1 VRRRQFIELTTL
13 SLASA
18 LLLNC
23 DSEGPRSAQP
33 VLRAA
38 ERWNEKVER
47 ALFRHRSMD
56 YGTAVLAGAA
66 YPKYFVSD
74 RVPVWNETDRGPWSM
89 EITGLVDRPFRLTLA
104 DLQALPSV
112 TQRVNHYCVE
122 GWTAVVE
129 YTGVRV
135 VELARR
141 AGVKAEAQYVDFASF
156 DSDYHE
162 SWDLASAL
170 HPQTL
175 VAYALDGHFL
185 SAGHGAPARLHSPI
199 KLGYKCTKYLTRVE
213 FMAERN
219 GGYWSDRGYEW
230 YGGT

>member
-1 VRRRQFIELTTL
+1 MKRRRFVELSVFSL
-13 SLASA
+13 SS
-18 LLLNC
+18 LLMVAC
-23 DSEGPRSAQP
+23 DSNGPRAAAP

-74 RVPVWNETDRGPWSM
+74 RVPMWNEAERGPWSM
-89 EITGLVDRPFRLTLA
+89 EVTGLVDRPLRLTLA
-104 DLQALPSV
+104 DLQALPSI

-135 VELARR
+135 SELARR

-162 SWDLASAL
+162 SW
-170 HPQTL
+170 
-175 VAYALDGHFL
+175 
-185 SAGHGAPARLHSPI
+185 
-199 KLGYKCTKYLTRVE
+199 
-213 FMAERN
+213 
-219 GGYWSDRGYEW
+219 
-230 YGGT
+230 

>member
-1 VRRRQFIELTTL
+1 MRRRQFIELTGL

-18 LLLNC
+18 LMLAC
-23 DSEGPRSAQP
+23 DSEGPRSARP

-47 ALFRHRSMD
+47 ALFRHQSMD

-74 RVPVWNETDRGPWSM
+74 RVPVWNETERGPWSM
-89 EITGLVDRPFRLTLA
+89 EITGLVEHPFRLTLA

-135 VELARR
+135 SELARR

-156 DSDYHE
+156 DLDYHE

-175 VAYALDGHFL
+175 VAYGLDGHFL
-185 SAGHGAPARLHSPI
+185 SPGHGAPARLHSPI
-199 KLGYKCTKYLTRVE
+199 KLGYKCTKYLTRVA
-213 FMAERN
+213 FLAERN

-230 YGGT
+230 YAGT

>member
-1 VRRRQFIELTTL
+1 VKRRQFIELTAL

-18 LLLNC
+18 LTLAC
-23 DSEGPRSAQP
+23 DSEGPRSARP

-66 YPKYFVSD
+66 YPRYFISD
-74 RVPVWNETDRGPWSM
+74 RVPVWNETERGPWSM
-89 EITGLVDRPFRLTLA
+89 EIAGLVAHPFRLTLA
-104 DLQALPSV
+104 ELQGLPSV

-135 VELARR
+135 SELARR

-175 VAYALDGHFL
+175 VAYGLDGHFL
-185 SAGHGAPARLHSPI
+185 GPGHGAPARLHSPI

-213 FMAERN
+213 FLAERN

-230 YGGT
+230 YAGT

>member
-1 VRRRQFIELTTL
+1 MRRRRFVEL
-13 SLASA
+13 SLFSLSS
-18 LLLNC
+18 LLMVAC
-23 DSEGPRSAQP
+23 DSEGPRAATP

-47 ALFRHRSMD
+47 ALFRHTSID
-56 YGTAVLAGAA
+56 YGTAMLAGAA

-74 RVPVWNETDRGPWSM
+74 RVPIWNEAERGPWSM
-89 EITGLVDRPFRLTLA
+89 EVTGLVDHPFRLTLA
-104 DLQALPSV
+104 DLQALPSI

-135 VELARR
+135 SELARR
-141 AGVKAEAQYVDFASF
+141 AGVKADAQYVDFASF

-175 VAYALDGHFL
+175 VAYGLDGHFL

-213 FMAERN
+213 FMAQRN

>member
-1 VRRRQFIELTTL
+1 MRRRRFIEVSAL

-18 LLLNC
+18 LLLAC
-23 DSEGPRSAQP
+23 DSEGPKRARP
-33 VLRAA
+33 VLLAA

-74 RVPVWNETDRGPWSM
+74 RVPIWDEAKRGPWSL
-89 EITGLVDRPFRLTLA
+89 EVTGLVDQPLKLSLA
-104 DLQALPSV
+104 ELQALPSL

-135 VELARR
+135 SELARR
-141 AGVKAEAQYVDFASF
+141 VGIKPQVQYVDFASF

-175 VAYALDGHFL
+175 VAYGLDGHFL
-185 SAGHGAPARLHSPI
+185 GPGHGAPARLHSPI

-230 YGGT
+230 YGGV